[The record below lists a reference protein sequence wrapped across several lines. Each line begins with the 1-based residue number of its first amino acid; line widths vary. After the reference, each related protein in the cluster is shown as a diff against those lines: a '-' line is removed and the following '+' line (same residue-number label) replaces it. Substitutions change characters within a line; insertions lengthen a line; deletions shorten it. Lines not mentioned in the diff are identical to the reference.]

1 LEKKFEEWCPEYV
14 TTGFVAE
21 RCGVSSVT
29 VLRWIEKG
37 RLLAFRLPDG
47 HYRIH
52 RDDFS
57 KFLTKHSIPIRK
69 HGFEEN
75 KGGVN
80 E

>member
-1 LEKKFEEWCPEYV
+1 MEKKFDEWCPEYI

-37 RLLAFRLPDG
+37 LLSAFRLPDG

-52 RDDFS
+52 RDNFS
-57 KFLTKHSIPIRK
+57 KFLAKHSIPIGEHMFKRIK
-69 HGFEEN
+69 DG
-75 KGGVN
+75 K
-80 E
+80 